1 MTTSCSIPG
10 LNVPRSR
17 FPDPEQ
23 DLPAA
28 EGEQRVVDH
37 VAVVAGDMRGGDD
50 RIKNP
55 QARVHDRRDG
65 RFAILR
71 RQ

>member
-23 DLPAA
+23 DLSAA
-28 EGEQRVVDH
+28 AGEQRVGL
-37 VAVVAGDMRGGDD
+37 AAGGLWG
-50 RIKNP
+50 
-55 QARVHDRRDG
+55 VG
-65 RFAILR
+65 VC
-71 RQ
+71 